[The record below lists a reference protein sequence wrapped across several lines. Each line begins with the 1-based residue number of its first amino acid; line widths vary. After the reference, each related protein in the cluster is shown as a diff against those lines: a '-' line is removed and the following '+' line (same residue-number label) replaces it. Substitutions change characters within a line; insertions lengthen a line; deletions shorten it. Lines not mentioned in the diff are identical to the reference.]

1 MERGESIE
9 TNIGW
14 VSTVS
19 LIISASDPRRL
30 VIAFVPSNKLHPE
43 GRFSLPVRS
52 IPTMRSVFLFVGEI
66 RSCNKI
72 VGAVSLHRL
81 ILIPLLFC
89 ASGLNQFILLRCLEK
104 RCIDW
109 NFTGNCFFSK
119 RHLTTLS

>member
-30 VIAFVPSNKLHPE
+30 VIAFVLSNKHHPE

-52 IPTMRSVFLFVGEI
+52 IPTMRSVFLFGLGI

-72 VGAVSLHRL
+72 FGVDSLYRL

-89 ASGLNQFILLRCLEK
+89 DSELNQFILLRFLEK

-109 NFTGNCFFSK
+109 IFTGNCF
-119 RHLTTLS
+119 